1 MKELKV
7 LFVGVGSIAKRHI
20 ENVCQ
25 VTKERGIECHID
37 AFRTG
42 IGSEVHPKIDECYF
56 DYAKVP
62 ENYDIVF
69 ITNPT
74 EVHIDTLKHFHEK
87 GKHFF
92 IEKPVC
98 TYSQLYDCTMPKLR
112 EKSIYYVA
120 SPLRYTKVIQYVKN
134 NINPNAVLAARS
146 ISSSYLPDWRPN
158 IDYRK
163 TYSAQKALGG
173 GVAIDLIH
181 EWDYL
186 TYLFGKPKSVQSIL
200 KQVSNLEI
208 DTEDIAIYIG
218 EYETKVVELHL
229 DYLGRVPMRKLE
241 LFTNDDTIMCD
252 LLNSKISFL
261 KSGSIMEFGQERND
275 FQLEEIR
282 YFLNLVETN
291 TYENKIPEAMSILG
305 LTRGGNNQ

>member
-1 MKELKV
+1 M
-7 LFVGVGSIAKRHI
+7 
-20 ENVCQ
+20 
-25 VTKERGIECHID
+25 
-37 AFRTG
+37 
-42 IGSEVHPKIDECYF
+42 
-56 DYAKVP
+56 
-62 ENYDIVF
+62 
-69 ITNPT
+69 
-74 EVHIDTLKHFHEK
+74 
-87 GKHFF
+87 
-92 IEKPVC
+92 
-98 TYSQLYDCTMPKLR
+98 
-112 EKSIYYVA
+112 
-120 SPLRYTKVIQYVKN
+120 
-134 NINPNAVLAARS
+134 
-146 ISSSYLPDWRPN
+146 
-158 IDYRK
+158 
-163 TYSAQKALGG
+163 
-173 GVAIDLIH
+173 
-181 EWDYL
+181 
-186 TYLFGKPKSVQSIL
+186 QSIL

-305 LTRGGNNQ
+305 LTRGGNYQ